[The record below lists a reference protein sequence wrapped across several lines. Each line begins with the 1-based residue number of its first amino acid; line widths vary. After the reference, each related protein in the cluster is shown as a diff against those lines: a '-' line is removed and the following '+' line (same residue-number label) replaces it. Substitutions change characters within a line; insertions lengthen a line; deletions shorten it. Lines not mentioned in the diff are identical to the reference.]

1 MVQITNLY
9 RVFSH
14 YPHLIKCGVYSRA
27 AFFGNFTSICGVQSN
42 KYGKWTSILNV
53 HVRLNVIEKFKAGKS
68 IILNIK
74 RKKSRVHGVHGIVFH
89 FLSWKMYYSFL
100 PVTWT
105 SNKPGMKTK
114 ASGNKANSAAIENIS
129 ASSKCRCNCQE
140 TNWEQIIKLVNVS
153 GKSAV
158 FFYLLQI
165 DIFTV

>member
-27 AFFGNFTSICGVQSN
+27 AIFGNFTSICGVQSN

-53 HVRLNVIEKFKAGKS
+53 HVRLNVTEKFKAGKS
-68 IILNIK
+68 IIILNIK

-114 ASGNKANSAAIENIS
+114 ASGNKANSANR
-129 ASSKCRCNCQE
+129 KYQC
-140 TNWEQIIKLVNVS
+140 
-153 GKSAV
+153 
-158 FFYLLQI
+158 
-165 DIFTV
+165 